1 VGLLTFLREYKKL
14 KMISNI
20 SWLFV
25 FLLALVFI
33 IFNYFIIKKIV
44 GSILGGKKTSKPKLM
59 GLVFLKLISYLAM
72 VGIGVYFL
80 THAS

>member
-1 VGLLTFLREYKKL
+1 MLV
-14 KMISNI
+14 
-20 SWLFV
+20 
-25 FLLALVFI
+25 LVFI

-44 GSILGGKKTSKPKLM
+44 GAVLGVKKTSKPKLM